1 MSSGATHDKIT
12 LILTPISYAVMAHY
26 VPSLAPF
33 TALGCAA
40 NLWLSPD
47 LDTVSKPFKRWGI
60 LRLIWLPYLK
70 LVKHRSLISHS
81 PVLSTLIRVAYLGV
95 PAIAVGHLAGVNL
108 VQWLQP
114 WRSELLA
121 ALVGLMVAD
130 MGHLVADGILLG
142 KRRRAKQNR

>member
-1 MSSGATHDKIT
+1 MSSGSTHDKIT
-12 LILTPISYAVMAHY
+12 LCLVPITYAGTAHY
-26 VPSLAPF
+26 MPSLAPF

-40 NLWLSPD
+40 GLWLSPD

-60 LRLIWLPYLK
+60 LRVIWVPYLR

-95 PAIAVGHLAGVNL
+95 PAIAVGHWAGVDL
-108 VQWLQP
+108 VQRLQP

-121 ALVGLMVAD
+121 ALFGLMVAD
-130 MGHLVADGILLG
+130 MGHLCADGIPLG
-142 KRRRAKQNR
+142 RRRH

>member
-12 LILTPISYAVMAHY
+12 LILTPITYAVMARY
-26 VPSLAPF
+26 ASSLAPF

-47 LDTVSKPFKRWGI
+47 LDTVSKPFKRWGT

-81 PVLSTLIRVAYLGV
+81 PVLSTLIRVAYLVG
-95 PAIAVGHLAGVNL
+95 PAIAVAHLAGVDL
-108 VQWLQP
+108 VQQLQP

-121 ALVGLMVAD
+121 ALAGLMVAD
-130 MGHLVADGILLG
+130 MGHLVADGIPLG
-142 KRRRAKQNR
+142 KRRR

>member
-1 MSSGATHDKIT
+1 MASGATHDKIT
-12 LILTPISYAVMAHY
+12 LILTPISYVVMAHY
-26 VPSLAPF
+26 VPPLAPF

-81 PVLSTLIRVAYLGV
+81 PVLSTLIRVTYLVG
-95 PAIAVGHLAGVNL
+95 PAIAVGHLAGVDL
-108 VQWLQP
+108 VQWLP
-114 WRSELLA
+114 MWRSELLA
-121 ALVGLMVAD
+121 ALAGLMVAD
-130 MGHLVADGILLG
+130 VGHLCADGIPLG
-142 KRRRAKQNR
+142 KRRRRR